1 MSFRDI
7 MMLNTA
13 HWIAGIL
20 LVFAGALTLRNAG
33 KPLADQWRP
42 RAAAKAMLGLG
53 LGLVVLEIVDPLLH
67 KAIGGPGDPMMI
79 YHSIIG
85 GLVAT
90 AGVSELYRL
99 RNADAPRA
107 LVWVY
112 PVAWVG
118 VAAVFLIH
126 EQSTDILL
134 YRHWAFAI
142 TVAAAGITK
151 LIADLGGREQARR
164 ASGLLAIVAGL
175 QFVAYWESPGDH
187 GSEAMPAAHSKH

>member
-1 MSFRDI
+1 MTFRDI
-7 MMLNTA
+7 MMLNAA
-13 HWIAGIL
+13 HWIAGVL
-20 LVFAGALTLRNAG
+20 LVFAGVLTLRNAG
-33 KPLADQWRP
+33 KPVADQWRP

-53 LGLVVLEIVDPLLH
+53 LGLIVFEVVDPLLH

-79 YHSIIG
+79 YHTIIG
-85 GLVAT
+85 GLVVT
-90 AGVSELYRL
+90 AGVAELYRL
-99 RNADAPRA
+99 RNPHAPRA
-107 LVWVY
+107 LAWVY

-134 YRHWAFAI
+134 YRHWAFAL
-142 TVAAAGITK
+142 TVAAMGITK
-151 LIADLGGREQARR
+151 LLADLGGREAARR

-187 GSEAMPAAHSKH
+187 GGGAKPAAHSEH